1 MKKLLLIVIIVLELS
16 IIPIPQY
23 KELNNLAII
32 EDIKVIKTRNKYT
45 ITLKEIIPIK
55 ENNGINYKYK
65 YYQDSSNTIKDAIYK
80 LNNKT
85 KKKLYLKK
93 VKSLTTNIIN
103 SNNIIKELDI
113 KPKTITH
120 INYYLSIK
128 EQTNPLLPKYSVT
141 TSSAPK

>member
-1 MKKLLLIVIIVLELS
+1 MKKLLLIAIIVLELS

>member
-1 MKKLLLIVIIVLELS
+1 MKKIILIILIVLELS
-16 IIPIPQY
+16 IIKIPSY

-32 EDIKVIKTRNKYT
+32 EEIKVIKVNDKYT

-55 ENNGINYKYK
+55 ENDGINYKYK
-65 YYQDSSNTIKDAIYK
+65 YYKESSNSITDTIDK
-80 LNNKT
+80 LNNQT

-113 KPKTITH
+113 KPKIINH
-120 INYYLSIK
+120 INS
-128 EQTNPLLPKYSVT
+128 
-141 TSSAPK
+141 

>member
-1 MKKLLLIVIIVLELS
+1 MKKLLLIAIIVLELS

-141 TSSAPK
+141 TSSDPK

>member
-1 MKKLLLIVIIVLELS
+1 MKKLLLIAIIVLELS

-128 EQTNPLLPKYSVT
+128 EQTKPLLPKYSVT

>member
-1 MKKLLLIVIIVLELS
+1 MKKLLLIAIIVLELS

-65 YYQDSSNTIKDAIYK
+65 YYQDSSNTIKDTIYK

>member
-1 MKKLLLIVIIVLELS
+1 MKKIILIILIVLELS
-16 IIPIPQY
+16 IIKIPSY

-32 EDIKVIKTRNKYT
+32 EEIKVIKVNDKYT

-55 ENNGINYKYK
+55 ENDGINYKYK
-65 YYQDSSNTIKDAIYK
+65 YYKESSNSITDTIDK
-80 LNNKT
+80 LNNQT

-113 KPKTITH
+113 KPKIINH
-120 INYYLSIK
+120 INY
-128 EQTNPLLPKYSVT
+128 
-141 TSSAPK
+141 

>member
-1 MKKLLLIVIIVLELS
+1 MKKIILIILIVLELS
-16 IIPIPQY
+16 IIKIPSY

-32 EDIKVIKTRNKYT
+32 EEIKVIKVNNKYT

-65 YYQDSSNTIKDAIYK
+65 YYKESSNSITDTINK
-80 LNNKT
+80 LNNQT

-113 KPKTITH
+113 KPKIINH
-120 INYYLSIK
+120 INS
-128 EQTNPLLPKYSVT
+128 
-141 TSSAPK
+141 

>member
-1 MKKLLLIVIIVLELS
+1 MKKLLLIAIIVLELS

-65 YYQDSSNTIKDAIYK
+65 YYQDSSNTIKDTIYK

-120 INYYLSIK
+120 INYYLSIN